1 MKKNGQKLGYLN
13 ERVDKDFRD
22 GNNSQ
27 HELL

>member
-1 MKKNGQKLGYLN
+1 MKKNAQNLGHLN

-27 HELL
+27 YELL